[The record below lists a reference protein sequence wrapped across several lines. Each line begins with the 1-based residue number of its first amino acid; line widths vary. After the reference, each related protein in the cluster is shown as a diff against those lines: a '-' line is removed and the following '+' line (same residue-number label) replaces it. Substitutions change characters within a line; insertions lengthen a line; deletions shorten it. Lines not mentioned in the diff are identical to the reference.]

1 MSGYNGGHLSL
12 TLFCKDYFCVLR
24 FATFTNIFYRLFY
37 FHVKRAAGPRGWLGC
52 QRWQAGRRTCL
63 INWTRFEEDLDHDG
77 DLDDNDED
85 NGNDEER
92 LSSFFI
98 HSIIQE
104 AASVLKKEKNADN
117 G

>member
-1 MSGYNGGHLSL
+1 MSVYNGGHLSL

-63 INWTRFEEDLDHDG
+63 INWTRFEEDLEHDG
-77 DLDDNDED
+77 DLEDDDED
-85 NGNDEER
+85 NGNGKEMI
-92 LSSFFI
+92 SSFL
-98 HSIIQE
+98 QE
-104 AASVLKKEKNADN
+104 AASVLKKEKNVDN

>member
-12 TLFCKDYFCVLR
+12 TLFCKDYFCILR

-77 DLDDNDED
+77 DLEDDDED
-85 NGNDEER
+85 NGNGKEM
-92 LSSFFI
+92 LSSFL
-98 HSIIQE
+98 QE
-104 AASVLKKEKNADN
+104 AASVLKKEKNVDN